1 MRYWILRLAVPTTF
15 VMPCVSAS
23 ASAQTKA
30 EGPKVLLMPQMHYGA
45 PLRSAA
51 GAMRSAPRR
60 ASAESTY
67 LGLEGGFGFPVY
79 GWGDSILSVRPG
91 IGITRRIDGI
101 GTWSDR
107 ATFTWNVGASLM
119 LPTAWF
125 ASGR

>member
-1 MRYWILRLAVPTTF
+1 LDPAPGSPDDVRYAV
-15 VMPCVSAS
+15 CIRERIGAN
-23 ASAQTKA
+23 
-30 EGPKVLLMPQMHYGA
+30 EGRRDALVTVTRT
-45 PLRSAA
+45 RSAL
-51 GAMRSAPRR
+51 RR

-91 IGITRRIDGI
+91 IGIARRIDGI